1 MPKHFL
7 PLRYAFSHP
16 LLGRTQAF
24 FQAHLGVYR
33 RVALCACLLLLG
45 ACSAGADAPLP
56 TLANIPTPSIP
67 ADIPTLNFWESRA
80 GRLSQAQAAD
90 FWQFSAQANDHISLR
105 AVERGTATLLTL
117 YDFLGNVLAQ
127 GESIDYTIPT
137 NGLYRVRVQLVND
150 GTTEYEIGLSYSDR
164 PNPLA
169 PTPIEIIVGVPTP
182 TPDTR
187 DIGAYR
193 GELAHGTQLTGTL
206 SADAPTHAYTLSARA
221 GEWLTLEMGRV
232 SGTIDPFLR
241 LYDPNGELIAVDD
254 NSAGNRS
261 ARIANV
267 RALRD
272 GQYRVQASGGDRY
285 GEYTLLLKMGFQAL
299 PADDFTPP
307 VPTPEVPFATPT
319 LGALENGARLQDHV
333 PALGSI
339 STPGGFARY
348 AFYANAGEQVSIGV
362 VPMPDSRLRP
372 MFEVYSPEGIL
383 LTSARASTSDAIGA
397 AIANGVNVPESG
409 AYIVLVMSEDRT
421 SGAFSVAYGRGA
433 TFAERVRQE
442 AAPSNARLSGSIG
455 RKGEREAW
463 LVRLQVGDV
472 INVAASANGGAL
484 DPVIELS
491 TLDGQTLARDDNSGG
506 GTSALIRSAE
516 ITQSGRY
523 LLRVS
528 DARGQATG
536 DYTLIWRYINLAPT
550 PTTPPRTQTVLSVED
565 VVYITQ
571 YNFYPFYGDSGQTVE
586 IAVIAKPNS
595 NLDPV
600 LAVLDAE
607 GNVIAEADDSDG
619 TLNPRLVLRLPAN
632 GQYTA
637 RVNGYLSGGAYDI
650 TVKTLLP

>member
-1 MPKHFL
+1 MPKNSTPFSS
-7 PLRYAFSHP
+7 AFSP
-16 LLGRTQAF
+16 KRQA
-24 FQAHLGVYR
+24 LRNLYG
-33 RVALCACLLLLG
+33 VALCLLLSLLG
-45 ACSAGADAPLP
+45 ACSGGADAPLP
-56 TLANIPTPSIP
+56 TLANIPTPAIP

-90 FWQFSAQANDHISLR
+90 FWQFSAQAGDNISLR
-105 AVERGTATLLTL
+105 AVERGTATTLTL

-127 GESIDYTIPT
+127 GESVDYTIPT
-137 NGLYRVRVQLVND
+137 NGLYRVRVQLVGD
-150 GTTEYEIGLSYSDR
+150 GATEYELGLGYTDR

-169 PTPIEIIVGVPTP
+169 PTPIEIVVGVPTP
-182 TPDTR
+182 TPDTS
-187 DIGAYR
+187 DIGAYQ

-206 SADAPTHAYTLSARA
+206 TADTPTHAYTLSARA

-241 LYDPNGELIAVDD
+241 LYDPDGELIAVDD
-254 NSAGNRS
+254 NSGGNRS

-285 GEYTLLLKMGFQAL
+285 GEYVLSLKMGFQAL
-299 PADDFTPP
+299 PAD
-307 VPTPEVPFATPT
+307 VVILPTPTLEVPFATPT
-319 LGALENGARLQDHV
+319 LGALEDGARLQDHA
-333 PALGSI
+333 PALGDI
-339 STPGGFARY
+339 GTPSGFARF
-348 AFYANAGEQVSIGV
+348 AFYADAGEQISLGV
-362 VPMPDSRLRP
+362 VPAPNSRLRP

-383 LTSARASTSDAIGA
+383 LTSARASTSDAVGA
-397 AIANGVNVPESG
+397 AVVTGVNVPESG

-421 SGAFSVAYGRGA
+421 SGAFSIAYGRGT
-433 TFAERVRQE
+433 TFAQRVRND
-442 AAPSNARLSGSIG
+442 ATSNARLSGSIG
-455 RKGEREAW
+455 LKGEREAW
-463 LVRLQVGDV
+463 VIRLQTGDV
-472 INVAASANGGAL
+472 INVAVSANSGAL

-491 TLDGQTLARDDNSGG
+491 TLDGQALYRDDNSGG
-506 GTSALIRSAE
+506 GTAALIRSAE
-516 ITQSGRY
+516 ITQGGQY

-536 DYTLIWRYINLAPT
+536 DYTLIWRYVNLAPT

-571 YNFYPFYGDSGQTVE
+571 YNFYPFYGDGGQTVE

-619 TLNPRLVLRLPAN
+619 TLNPRLLLRLPAN
-632 GQYTA
+632 GQYTV
-637 RVNGYLSGGAYDI
+637 RVNGYLSGGGYDV